1 MKLRILATLTFFALA
16 GTLAHAQLQVNL
28 TWQAPGAASTITTG
42 TNGTETAGPIV
53 AQVYRVSIAAGGTC
67 PAFSATTYTLLN
79 GAVPLTTT
87 AAAYTDSTVT
97 TGSTVCYALTD
108 TFAAG
113 GAPSPVS
120 NLFSLLVILTGTPAQ
135 PTGLSGTVVAAG
147 S

>member
-1 MKLRILATLTFFALA
+1 MKLHILATLTFFALV

-53 AQVYRVSIAAGGTC
+53 AQVYRASIVAGSPC

-79 GAVPLTTT
+79 GTVLLTTT
-87 AAAYTDSTVT
+87 AAVYTDSAVA
-97 TGSTVCYALTD
+97 TGSTFCYAVTD

-120 NLFSLLVILTGTPAQ
+120 NLFSILVILTGTPAQ